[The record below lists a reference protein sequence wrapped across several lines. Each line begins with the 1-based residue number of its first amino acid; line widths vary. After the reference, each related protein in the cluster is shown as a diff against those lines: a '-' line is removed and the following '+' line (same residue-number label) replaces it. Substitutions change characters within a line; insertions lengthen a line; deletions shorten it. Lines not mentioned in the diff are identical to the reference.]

1 MKRATLQ
8 ASWHPLWG
16 CEAAPL
22 NIVEVAIGGMGRAK
36 RSRSASTTL
45 REVPGAESGARA
57 PEPVSRAAET
67 GNAPG
72 LIPASPPRSPSPAQR
87 GRKRALS
94 ATPMKRAGDPP
105 QRPTQREEAGAARV
119 VERLKAAGLVQHVG
133 RPPSLKLVACAVV
146 LHDGLETFPSDS
158 AAKRAFGVDEVT
170 DVRQQWVEGKL
181 ARLLEYEKAQ
191 NAAQAAQVAAEA
203 AAARPVPRREAE
215 RAAKRAATEAAKGAR
230 CEGTTNLNVRCM
242 VYANSG
248 HKEAEPL
255 QKGGRFCTWHDP
267 ALRAARVADFA
278 ERSRDAVRCA
288 GRLKGTHRPCRL
300 TSAMWHGEA
309 EPLRRGSPFC
319 HHHRVR
325 CEGRVRGGDRC
336 CVTSSSSHAHAAP
349 LRRGAHFCAHHTARV
364 ACTLSVGPTV
374 KLTLAV
380 RAR

>member
-1 MKRATLQ
+1 
-8 ASWHPLWG
+8 
-16 CEAAPL
+16 
-22 NIVEVAIGGMGRAK
+22 MGRAK
-36 RSRSASTTL
+36 RSRSASTTP
-45 REVPGAESGARA
+45 REVPGAKSDARA
-57 PEPVSRAAET
+57 PDMEST
-67 GNAPG
+67 APC
-72 LIPASPPRSPSPAQR
+72 SPA
-87 GRKRALS
+87 GRSCKQKRDGGALTS
-94 ATPMKRAGDPP
+94 ASSAAAATSRTPEKQAAPSAKP
-105 QRPTQREEAGAARV
+105 SRPTVEESAKAHRII
-119 VERLKAAGLVQHVG
+119 ERLKNAGLMKREKANTTAV
-133 RPPSLKLVACAVV
+133 VACAVA
-146 LHDGLETFPSDS
+146 LHGKEVFASDRI
-158 AAKRAFGVDEVT
+158 AMDLFGVCPTTKIRSD
-170 DVRQQWVEGKL
+170 WVVGKL
-181 ARLLEYEKAQ
+181 EKLLEYNSTQ
-191 NAAQAAQVAAEA
+191 RAAQAAQAAAEA
-203 AAARPVPRREAE
+203 AANRPVPRREAE
-215 RAAKRAATEAAKGAR
+215 RAARRAAKEAAKGAR

-255 QKGGRFCTWHDP
+255 RKGGRFCTWHDP

-288 GRLKGTHRPCRL
+288 GLLKGTHRPCRL